1 MKRFVAISLFLLL
14 GVALIVGCGGT
25 STTTT
30 APGADG
36 STTSTAGSTDTTA
49 AMGEP
54 IVIGVVTSLTGPLA
68 ATGSQVAVGVQFAAK
83 EWNDKGGV
91 NGRPIEVVVED
102 DQSTPNGA
110 VNAYNAVLS
119 KDPAF
124 TVGPTFTP
132 LIMPLEP
139 ILKDQAKRPMF
150 TSATGT
156 PITKGGDGWFFRM
169 RTNDDKQAAIL
180 AQFALDTLKTQKPGL
195 IYPNNDYGKSGLAV
209 MEAALADAGIEFV
222 AVETFNQGTDK
233 DVSAQLNK
241 IKNAG
246 ADVLISWTVPTDSGM
261 VNVQAK
267 QVGFEGAILG
277 GPGFGTPEYLKL
289 AGDSAEGV
297 YASIDSMAGQ
307 SAETADWKAS
317 VLEAFPDTPVSF
329 VVSALYDA
337 TNIALEQIEAG
348 ADSPEALRDAI
359 AAVKDY
365 AGVTGTYSFDAE
377 HNGLHQGVV
386 GQWTAGKFVP
396 VETIVQLPEQ

>member
-1 MKRFVAISLFLLL
+1 MKRLVFVALVLLL
-14 GVALIVGCGGT
+14 GVALMVGCGGS

-30 APGADG
+30 APAADS
-36 STTSTAGSTDTTA
+36 STTTAGTETTGTTA
-49 AMGEP
+49 ATGEP
-54 IVIGVVTSLTGPLA
+54 IVIGVITSLTGPLA
-68 ATGSQVAVGVQFAAK
+68 ATGGQVAVGVQFAAK

-91 NGRPIEVVVED
+91 NGRPVEVVVED

-156 PITKGGDGWFFRM
+156 PITKGGDGWFFRQ
-169 RTNDDKQAAIL
+169 RTNDDKQAAIV
-180 AQFALDTLKTQKPGL
+180 ATFALETLKTQKPGL

-209 MEAALADAGIEFV
+209 MEAVLAEAGIEFV

-261 VNVQAK
+261 VNVQTK
-267 QVGFEGAILG
+267 QVGFEGPILG

-317 VLEAFPDTPVSF
+317 VLAAFPDTPVSF

-337 TNIALEQIEAG
+337 TNIALEQIAAG

-365 AGVTGTYSFDAE
+365 AGVTGTYSYDAE

-386 GQWTAGKFVP
+386 GQWKAGKFVP
-396 VETIVQLPEQ
+396 VETIVQLPQ